1 MHTHTPSPDRR
12 DEGFTLVELLIVIV
26 ILGVLST
33 VTVFAVNG
41 IASRG
46 ETAAT
51 SADEQTVIRAQE
63 AYYALYDTFGTEAE
77 LLDEGLLNRESTTHD
92 ITLIDDGEDYSLV
105 AQGAGGTVTTV
116 PGPVW
121 PEGQVDEVVFQGMNA
136 EQYGSGPQVAVLIDP
151 RFGNVDMDWS
161 DFTNNEPAIPGMTM
175 YYINDP
181 ALDSLAEID
190 ALIDNSDF
198 QFMPPNT
205 QIEGEY
211 LLQYALARTND
222 GYPAPG
228 YDMSSVWMWRYAPGA
243 TITDFVDFLAND
255 FEDGAPIGNQTTYA
269 GFDAWIPGDFDIND
283 LQMVV
288 VARPSSRAVYNEWLF
303 EKVTDLS
310 LIFDRTP
317 LYIEDADA
325 TTAAAIHSIV
335 VTSTAE
341 VVLDAELYALYLDEY
356 PDFNTEVTPLNS
368 MNLDFT
374 YTM

>member
-1 MHTHTPSPDRR
+1 MHAHIPSPDRR

-46 ETAAT
+46 ETAST
-51 SADEQTVIRAQE
+51 SADEQTVVRAQE
-63 AYYALYDTFGTEAE
+63 AYFALYSSYGTEAE
-77 LLDEGLLNRESTTHD
+77 LLAEGLLNRESTTHD
-92 ITLIDDGEDYSLV
+92 ISLVNDGEDYTLV
-105 AQGAGGTVTTV
+105 AQGAGGAVTTV
-116 PGPVW
+116 PAPTW
-121 PEGQVDEVVFQGMNA
+121 PQGQVDTVVFQGMNA
-136 EQYGSGPQVAVLIDP
+136 EQYGSGPQVAVLINST
-151 RFGNVDMDWS
+151 FGNVDMDWS

-175 YYINDP
+175 YYIDDP

-228 YDMSSVWMWRYAPGA
+228 YDMSSVWLWRYAPGA

-255 FEDGAPIGNQTTYA
+255 FEDGAPVGDQTTYA

-288 VARPSSRAVYNEWLF
+288 VASPSSRAVYNEWLF
-303 EKVTDLS
+303 ETVANARLTS
-310 LIFDRTP
+310 DRVP
-317 LYIEDADA
+317 LYIEVDDA
-325 TTAAAIHSIV
+325 TTAETLHSIV
-335 VTSTAE
+335 IASPVP
-341 VVLDAELYALYLDEY
+341 VLLA
-356 PDFNTEVTPLNS
+356 PDFYNRYIEGHGEFSMEAFPLGQS
-368 MNLDFT
+368 NLDHF
-374 YTM
+374 YVL